1 MSNRFVK
8 VEDNEH
14 LVKDKKTGAV
24 ININKSD
31 TERVLHVRR
40 KQQQEKK
47 EIENLKREVSD
58 IKGMLQTILEK
69 L

>member
-1 MSNRFVK
+1 MK